1 MSEGPVLRY
10 SSDGS
15 SEEVPARPR
24 TRTELLREAALAV
37 PHLTVLLGRLL
48 RDSQVPRKRK
58 WFAAGALAYTAFPYD
73 VLPDRIPF
81 IGRFDDVVIVAAAI
95 HYLMKS
101 VPPERL
107 NEYWEGSE
115 DALDI
120 VAGLIQWAA
129 DLIPGPLKNVLA
141 M

>member
-1 MSEGPVLRY
+1 LSRDPALRHF
-10 SSDGS
+10 SDGD

-37 PHLTVLLGRLL
+37 PHLTVLLSRLM
-48 RDSQVPRKRK
+48 RDPDVPRKRK
-58 WFAAGALAYTAFPYD
+58 WFAAGALGYLAFPYD

-81 IGRFDDVVIVAAAI
+81 IGRIDDVVVVAAAV
-95 HYLMKS
+95 HYLMRS
-101 VPPERL
+101 VPPEKL

-120 VAGLIQWAA
+120 VGGLIQWAA

>member
-24 TRTELLREAALAV
+24 TRVELLREAALAV
-37 PHLTVLLGRLL
+37 PHLTVLLSRLM
-48 RDSQVPRKRK
+48 RDPHVPRKRK

-73 VLPDRIPF
+73 ILPDRIPF
-81 IGRFDDVVIVAAAI
+81 IGRIDDVVVVAA
-95 HYLMKS
+95 L
-101 VPPERL
+101 R
-107 NEYWEGSE
+107 
-115 DALDI
+115 
-120 VAGLIQWAA
+120 
-129 DLIPGPLKNVLA
+129 NVLS